1 MIEHLVTRF
10 EAARLDLRQRQ
21 LRRQEEEAIARLGE
35 NTLVNGSEL
44 KGRLASLASEA
55 AALRGRLQALGRGPS
70 QPAPR
75 QRIEAL
81 EQKLRQIHL
90 TAGRLVLSMP
100 PTGAESEVLEI
111 RAEIADAASE
121 RDRLRGEGRRMVDET
136 WIRVRDWARPR
147 APALGTMLVAW
158 LIARG
163 YAASHTPTILGWLGL
178 SHTRRGRHLVSLT
191 TDTAL
196 VRHLLPIVT
205 AVLCAYVAHRI
216 TLRVRDSLEAVRARS
231 SAARLAA
238 GTDVAQPER
247 VAPRR

>member
-55 AALRGRLQALGRGPS
+55 AGIRGRLQALGRGTS
-70 QPAPR
+70 QPPPR

-81 EQKLRQIHL
+81 EQKLGQIHL

-136 WIRVRDWARPR
+136 WIRVRDWVRPR
-147 APALGTMLVAW
+147 GPALGTMLVAW

-163 YAASHTPTILGWLGL
+163 YAASHTSTILGWLGL

-196 VRHLLPIVT
+196 VRHLLPIVM
-205 AVLCAYVAHRI
+205 AVVCAYVAHRI
-216 TLRVRDSLEAVRARS
+216 TLRVRNSLEAVRARS
-231 SAARLAA
+231 AAARLASGSDA
-238 GTDVAQPER
+238 AQPER